1 MEHQNHNALKTV
13 GYKEVFDFYNGLY
26 SKDEAISKIIVNT
39 KKYAKRQMTWFKKDP
54 DYIWVNNAN
63 TKESFE
69 KIKTL
74 ISH

>member
-1 MEHQNHNALKTV
+1 
-13 GYKEVFDFYNGLY
+13 
-26 SKDEAISKIIVNT
+26 
-39 KKYAKRQMTWFKKDP
+39 MTWFKKDP
-54 DYIWVNNAN
+54 DYIWVNNVN